1 MAGHLFG
8 YEAALAIDASARP
21 LREARA
27 AIEAVV
33 TAPRAP
39 SRYAMDRLAEQLE
52 GPATRFFDQ
61 LRAGTYDGSLEA
73 GTAVRL
79 ASLFRY
85 ATRVLPLDTF
95 QVEYGKVGTPGT
107 VVEDLTGALT
117 SAIEELTRPVDAI
130 KHQAKTV
137 TVGISRSDET
147 LLQVPLVQRVLAAG
161 ATRDALSY
169 RVLRTLVDLDA
180 GVAEVTGYTR
190 YRIDG
195 DPASEDATIGVL
207 DQGGSASTLRSR
219 TSDNPTLRGTKQVA
233 AAEREVTVTRGRS
246 DGRTVVI
253 VPEVK
258 GVQTVGLTLLH
269 IDLKERVP
277 ADVAHAVLSGYRNR
291 YAALRGAFTETELTF
306 DDQRLADTDLVDLLT
321 VPVNVLADR
330 WRAAG

>member
-1 MAGHLFG
+1 M
-8 YEAALAIDASARP
+8 P
-21 LREARA
+21 
-27 AIEAVV
+27 
-33 TAPRAP
+33 
-39 SRYAMDRLAEQLE
+39 
-52 GPATRFFDQ
+52 
-61 LRAGTYDGSLEA
+61 
-73 GTAVRL
+73 
-79 ASLFRY
+79 
-85 ATRVLPLDTF
+85 
-95 QVEYGKVGTPGT
+95 
-107 VVEDLTGALT
+107 
-117 SAIEELTRPVDAI
+117 
-130 KHQAKTV
+130 
-137 TVGISRSDET
+137 
-147 LLQVPLVQRVLAAG
+147 
-161 ATRDALSY
+161 
-169 RVLRTLVDLDA
+169 
-180 GVAEVTGYTR
+180 
-190 YRIDG
+190 
-195 DPASEDATIGVL
+195 ATIGVL

-291 YAALRGAFTETELTF
+291 YAALRGAFTETEPTF